1 MFQLWFGGFSRE
13 GGEGGRRQPCR
24 GEDFINS
31 DRFIFQTFYGPYQ
44 PSPQILWHRK
54 PLKTFKFGELC
65 VVV

>member
-31 DRFIFQTFYGPYQ
+31 DRFIFQTFFMDHI
-44 PSPQILWHRK
+44 SLHHRFCGTEN
-54 PLKTFKFGELC
+54 L
-65 VVV
+65 